1 MCNLTKGDI
10 ARKVFS
16 KTGGCSLLVSLKGYN
31 AQVSSQK
38 LGTAIMKL
46 AEDPKTTVCTE
57 SFRNGFFYDIQ
68 KVPPHIW
75 PPDFSLAK

>member
-1 MCNLTKGDI
+1 MCP
-10 ARKVFS
+10 V
-16 KTGGCSLLVSLKGYN
+16 KGYN
-31 AQVSSQK
+31 AQVSSQN

-68 KVPPHIW
+68 KSTTSYMTTR
-75 PPDFSLAK
+75 F